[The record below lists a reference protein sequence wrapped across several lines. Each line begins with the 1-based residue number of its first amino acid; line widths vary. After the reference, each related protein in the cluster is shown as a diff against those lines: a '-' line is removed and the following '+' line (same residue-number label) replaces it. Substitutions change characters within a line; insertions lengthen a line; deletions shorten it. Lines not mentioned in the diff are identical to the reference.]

1 MLKPYLNIV
10 EISHGFNNNNTKAP
24 RAYIYTGSE
33 GCLQVQ
39 NEVALHQFMFAYRQV
54 NYE

>member
-1 MLKPYLNIV
+1 MDLIIIIQRLHVLQLN
-10 EISHGFNNNNTKAP
+10 
-24 RAYIYTGSE
+24 TGSE
-33 GCLQVQ
+33 GCLRVQ